1 MSHHTL
7 EDLQLAAGEVVRY
20 RPVGGGRWREARAH
34 GRGADG
40 SVTVVDANGAVRSL
54 RPEAV
59 EVRATGRRARGRRGA
74 SGWEP
79 LLERAARPAQLH
91 LFG

>member
-1 MSHHTL
+1 MTQRPAL
-7 EDLQLAAGEVVRY
+7 EELQLRAGEVVRY
-20 RPVGGGRWREARAH
+20 RPVGGGRWREAKVH
-34 GRGADG
+34 GRAADG
-40 SVTVVDANGAVRSL
+40 SVTVVDANGALRSL

-59 EVRATGRRARGRRGA
+59 EVRGAGPRGGPA
-74 SGWEP
+74 WEP